1 MRNPSDLLQDKFKSK
16 QLSILEL
23 LDVSKLNRE
32 EIEERVKIIQGKIDS
47 GEIINEK
54 EKEKFDKIKFKLE
67 IGGVDSVE
75 NLKKFVSNYEPSQPI
90 NIKYLN
96 REFLEIITDL
106 LGRRYFLSKGK
117 IQKTQLK
124 PQIFQPDRQ
133 SDVGDIDEEVEK
145 YALLFRDERYWV
157 FSHNSF
163 GSFNFNLA
171 FNNNKCIIE
180 FDEVK
185 PRDPR
190 SLYPEEIQIKL
201 LKALIKNYKELDEK
215 LSNISE
221 LTLQHNIIT
230 NNHTISAMISRIRSP
245 EQKYDDSSST
255 DLEKVDF
262 PKTPNGNNIM
272 NFLREFA
279 KNFCQ
284 EKDIKFDKGKTKLDM
299 KNNHFS
305 ISFKFLINPS
315 DLVSEPLGAKLQDQ
329 EKSKTV

>member
-16 QLSILEL
+16 QLSIVEL

-32 EIEERVKIIQGKIDS
+32 EIEERVIIIQEKIDS

-54 EKEKFDKIKFKLE
+54 EKEKFDKIKSKLE

-90 NIKYLN
+90 NIKYIN
-96 REFLEIITDL
+96 REFLKTITDPMVHQ
-106 LGRRYFLSKGK
+106 YYLSEDR

-133 SDVGDIDEEVEK
+133 SVVADIDKEVEK
-145 YALLFRDERYWV
+145 DVLLFHDDRYWV

-171 FNNNKCIIE
+171 FNDNKCIIE
-180 FDEVK
+180 FEEVK
-185 PRDPR
+185 PSYPS

-201 LKALIKNYKELDEK
+201 LKALIKKYKELDEK
-215 LSNISE
+215 FSNISE
-221 LTLQHNIIT
+221 LTLQHNAIT
-230 NNHTISAMISRIRSP
+230 NDDTLSTMISHIRSP
-245 EQKYDDSSST
+245 EQKYDDGSST

-284 EKDIKFDKGKTKLDM
+284 EKDIKFDKGKTKLAM
-299 KNNHFS
+299 GNNRLS
-305 ISFKFLINPS
+305 ISFKFLIHPS
-315 DLVSEPLGAKLQDQ
+315 DLVSEPLGAKLKDKG
-329 EKSKTV
+329 KSIIL